1 MAISPFLQ
9 HTDKNDEIPIFIK
22 ALEKPV
28 VNTPGFC
35 SKRGNYSEKQ
45 TFQSIL
51 LSYCQGYW
59 HLHFRSAYGKQGNLS
74 SKKKS

>member
-45 TFQSIL
+45 TF
-51 LSYCQGYW
+51 Y
-59 HLHFRSAYGKQGNLS
+59 
-74 SKKKS
+74 